1 MAKREFLMR
10 NEKKTAAIYARVST
24 DRQKVDMQLN
34 ELRQFAAR
42 SGWSIY
48 EEFIDQNY
56 SGGNT
61 KRPAFTA
68 MMDAA
73 RKRKFDLLLVWK
85 LDRLSR
91 SLKDLIVTLDELG
104 SCGIDFVSY
113 DNNLDTSTPT
123 GKLVFQIVGAVAEF
137 EKEIIRERVVAG
149 LATARNK
156 GKRLGRPPISK
167 YVYDQALK
175 MRSEG
180 LSYRNI
186 GKALGIDEGTIR
198 KRARKEWRAVNPEN
212 GNINA

>member
-1 MAKREFLMR
+1 MKVGR
-10 NEKKTAAIYARVST
+10 KTKSVAIYARVST
-24 DRQKVDMQLN
+24 DKQKVDMQLN
-34 ELRQFAAR
+34 ELRQFVAR
-42 SGWSIY
+42 SGWNIY
-48 EEFIDQNY
+48 EEYIDQNF

-156 GKRLGRPPISK
+156 GKRLVRPPVSR

-175 MRSEG
+175 MRSDG

-186 GKALGIDEGTIR
+186 GKVLGIDEGTIR
-198 KRARKEWRAVNPEN
+198 KRVKS
-212 GNINA
+212 IS

>member
-1 MAKREFLMR
+1 MKIGR
-10 NEKKTAAIYARVST
+10 KTKTVAIYARVST
-24 DRQKVDMQLN
+24 DRQKVDMQLH

-42 SGWSIY
+42 SGWNIY
-48 EEFIDQNY
+48 KEYIDQNY

-91 SLKDLIVTLDELG
+91 SLKDLIITLDDLG
-104 SCGIDFVSY
+104 ACGIDFVSY

-137 EKEIIRERVVAG
+137 EKDIIRERVVAG
-149 LATARNK
+149 LAAARSK
-156 GKRLGRPPISK
+156 GKRLGRPPIPQN
-167 YVYDQALK
+167 VYDRAAK
-175 MRSEG
+175 MRAEG
-180 LSYRNI
+180 LSYRSI
-186 GKALGIDEGTIR
+186 GKVLGIDEGTIR
-198 KRARKEWRAVNPEN
+198 KKAQKKLQAAKTGSRAAAPN
-212 GNINA
+212 

>member
-1 MAKREFLMR
+1 MSLRER
-10 NEKKTAAIYARVST
+10 TKSVAIYARVST

-34 ELRQFAAR
+34 ELRQFVDR
-42 SGWSIY
+42 SGWNIH
-48 EEFIDQNY
+48 EEYIDQNF

-91 SLKDLIVTLDELG
+91 SLKDLIVTLDDLRVY
-104 SCGIDFVSY
+104 GIDFLSY

-180 LSYRNI
+180 LSFRNI
-186 GKALGIDEGTIR
+186 GKVLGIDEGTIR
-198 KRARKEWRAVNPEN
+198 KRARKEWRAAEADRD
-212 GNINA
+212 IAQS

>member
-1 MAKREFLMR
+1 
-10 NEKKTAAIYARVST
+10 
-24 DRQKVDMQLN
+24 MQLN
-34 ELRQFAAR
+34 ELRQFVDR
-42 SGWSIY
+42 SGWNIH
-48 EEFIDQNY
+48 EEYIDQNF

-91 SLKDLIVTLDELG
+91 SLKDLIVTLDDLRAF
-104 SCGIDFVSY
+104 GIDFVSY

-156 GKRLGRPPISK
+156 GKRLGRPPVSK

-180 LSYRNI
+180 LSFRNI
-186 GKALGIDEGTIR
+186 GKVLGIDEGTIR
-198 KRARKEWRAVNPEN
+198 KRARKEWRAAEADRD
-212 GNINA
+212 IAQS